1 MRRLLF
7 ALALLVCL
15 PARADLAGYV
25 SRPDAAYAWSLLKND
40 ASGDGTVYRL
50 SLVSQTWRGIDWKH
64 DLLLAVP
71 ENVQP
76 RQALLFIGGGAGSDE
91 AGLRAL
97 AQRLRAPVA
106 ALQQVPNQPL
116 LDGLYED
123 DLIAE
128 TFVRFLRTGE
138 EDWPLLLPMTKSV
151 TRAMDALQALSRE
164 RLGEEIGQFVL
175 SGASKRGWTAWL
187 AAAVDPRVA
196 GVVPRV
202 IDMLDVPAQLPHQLA
217 SWGRYSEMLSPY
229 TQPGLPQFVQTPPGQ
244 RLIALV
250 DPWSYRARLT
260 MPKLIVLGTND
271 RYWTLDA
278 LNLYWDGLPGEK
290 RVRYVPNAGHN
301 LGSRDGWID
310 SLTCFFTHVRA
321 DEVLPMVEAET
332 EARDDAVHLRATTDR
347 SAVRA
352 TLWHAQAPTR
362 DFREAHW
369 NAQPMQ
375 TAQGNTYVADAPRA
389 SETWTAAFAAL
400 EFDLDGTACTLS
412 SQVTILPPA
421 R

>member
-1 MRRLLF
+1 MRLLLL
-7 ALALLVCL
+7 ALALLACF

-25 SRPDAAYAWSLLKND
+25 ERPDPAFGWSLLKND
-40 ASGDGTVYRL
+40 ASGDGTFYRL

-64 DLLLAVP
+64 ELLLAVP
-71 ENVQP
+71 EQVDASH
-76 RQALLFIGGGAGSDE
+76 ALLFIGDGAGSDE

-106 ALQQVPNQPL
+106 VLQQVPNQPL

-128 TFVRFLRTGE
+128 TFVRYLRTGE
-138 EDWPLLLPMTKSV
+138 DDWPLLLPMTKSV
-151 TRAMDALQALSRE
+151 TRAMDALQAFSRE
-164 RLGEEIGQFVL
+164 RLRGEIGQFVL

-196 GVVPRV
+196 GIAPRV
-202 IDMLDVPAQLPHQLA
+202 IDMLDVPSQLPHQLE

-229 TQPGLPQFVQTPPGQ
+229 TQPGLPQFIETPPGQ

-250 DPWSYRARLT
+250 DPWSYRERLT

-278 LNLYWDGLPGEK
+278 LNLYWDGLPDEK
-290 RVRYVPNAGHN
+290 RVRYVPNAGHS
-301 LGSRDGWID
+301 LGNRDEWID
-310 SLTCFFTHVRA
+310 SLACFFTHVRA
-321 DEVLPMVEAET
+321 DRALPIVEAAS
-332 EARDDAVHLRATTDR
+332 EAREDAVQLRATADR
-347 SAVRA
+347 TPVRA
-352 TLWHAQAPTR
+352 TLWHAQASTR
-362 DFREAHW
+362 DFREAQW
-369 NAQPMQ
+369 NAQPMH
-375 TAQGNTYVADAPRA
+375 TVQGNAYDAQAPRS
-389 SETWTAAFAAL
+389 SEMWTAAFAAL
-400 EFDLDGTACTLS
+400 AFDLDGTSCTLS
-412 SQVTILPPA
+412 TQVSIVPPP

>member
-1 MRRLLF
+1 MRLLVF

-15 PARADLAGYV
+15 PVRADLAGYV
-25 SRPDAAYAWSLLKND
+25 GRPDPAFSWSLLKND
-40 ASGDGTVYRL
+40 ASSNGTFYHL

-71 ENVQP
+71 EEVSGD
-76 RQALLFIGGGAGSDE
+76 QALLFIGGAAGRDE

-97 AQRLRAPVA
+97 ARRLHAPVA
-106 ALQQVPNQPL
+106 VLHQVPNQPL

-128 TFVRFLRTGE
+128 TFMRFLRTGE

-151 TRAMDALQALSRE
+151 TRAMDALQTFSRE
-164 RLGEEIGQFVL
+164 RLREQIGQFVL
-175 SGASKRGWTAWL
+175 TGASKRGWTAWL

-196 GVVPRV
+196 GIAPRV

-229 TQPGLPQFVQTPPGQ
+229 TQPGLPQFVETPPGR

-290 RVRYVPNAGHN
+290 RVRYVPNAGHGLN
-301 LGSRDGWID
+301 GDD
-310 SLTCFFTHVRA
+310 SWLDTLTCFFTHVRA
-321 DEVLPMVEAET
+321 GNALPVVRGSTAVR
-332 EARDDAVHLRATTDR
+332 ADALDVRAATDR
-347 SAVRA
+347 AASRA
-352 TLWHAQAPTR
+352 TLWSAHAPTR
-362 DFREAHW
+362 DFRDARW
-369 NAQPMQ
+369 TAQPM
-375 TAQGNTYVADAPRA
+375 AVRRGDAYEAPAPRA
-389 SETWTAAFAAL
+389 SGTWTAAFAAL
-400 EFDLDGTACTLS
+400 AFDLDGTSCTLS
-412 SQVTILPPA
+412 TQVSIVPPL